1 MIDLFLHFQNK
12 RRNRS
17 EKLLKLAQSATIFCG
32 GSGKFA
38 AGVGGRSCHCDRS
51 QGGLHQSV
59 AYPTLD
65 APTFGFVQ
73 ADTDTCG
80 NFNGT
85 DHDYIPVITMK

>member
-65 APTFGFVQ
+65 APTFGLSKRTQTHVAISMEQ
-73 ADTDTCG
+73 IMTI
-80 NFNGT
+80 
-85 DHDYIPVITMK
+85 YL